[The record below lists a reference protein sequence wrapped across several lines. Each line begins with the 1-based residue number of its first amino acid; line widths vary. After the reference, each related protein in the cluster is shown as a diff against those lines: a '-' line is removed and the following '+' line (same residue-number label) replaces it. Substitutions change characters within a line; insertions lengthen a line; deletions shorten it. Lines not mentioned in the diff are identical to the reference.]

1 MTVTNGPDPASVIR
15 SRLKDN
21 ASIKKAMWQ
30 DEIVVGTI
38 AKIAATIVDSFR
50 AGHKVLLCGNGGSAA
65 DANHMAAEL
74 VGRFVSD
81 RAPLPA
87 ISLAANTST
96 VTAIGNDYSF
106 EEIFSRQVHGLGRP
120 GDVLIGLSTSGN
132 SENVVRA
139 MRAARE
145 NGLSTVAFTG
155 SGAGKLPE
163 AADMCLRIPN
173 ENTAR
178 IQECHIT
185 AAHIICEL
193 VEAELFGDRI

>member
-21 ASIKKAMWQ
+21 AAIKKAMWQ
-30 DEIVVGTI
+30 DEIVIGTI
-38 AKIAATIVDSFR
+38 AEIAATIVDSFR
-50 AGHKVLLCGNGGSAA
+50 TGRKVLLCGNGGSAS
-65 DANHMAAEL
+65 DANHIAAEL

-96 VTAIGNDYSF
+96 VTAIGNDYAF

-139 MRAARE
+139 VQVAKE
-145 NGLSTVAFTG
+145 NGLTTVAFTG
-155 SGAGKLPE
+155 SGGGRLLE
-163 AADMCLRIPN
+163 IADLGLQIPD

-178 IQECHIT
+178 IQEAHIT

-193 VEAELFGDRI
+193 VEVELFGDKT

>member
-65 DANHMAAEL
+65 DANHIAAEL

-106 EEIFSRQVHGLGRP
+106 E
-120 GDVLIGLSTSGN
+120 GDLL
-132 SENVVRA
+132 E
-139 MRAARE
+139 
-145 NGLSTVAFTG
+145 
-155 SGAGKLPE
+155 AGT
-163 AADMCLRIPN
+163 RFG
-173 ENTAR
+173 TAW
-178 IQECHIT
+178 
-185 AAHIICEL
+185 
-193 VEAELFGDRI
+193 